1 MVDLIILID
10 CSGSMSSKATDISNQ
25 ADSAIKLALLSC
37 PSNLRVSWFGQ
48 DGTWNGTK
56 FTQNY
61 KTYLTALG
69 VTPMPANNEQG
80 AIGIQDLSNNFDW
93 RDGAC
98 RAIFYISD
106 EPINSVWDSTANG
119 TPTADAIIQANNNS
133 VTVSAHFQ
141 TQNNIGSWLQG
152 NYQDVTS
159 QTNGELFTSN
169 TSPLPSGFY
178 ANNQVFDKLICNA
191 CNNCK
196 FNIRP

>member
-1 MVDLIILID
+1 MLANCEKEECVNLTCGGSDANPMVDLIILID

-80 AIGIQDLSNNFDW
+80 ANGI
-93 RDGAC
+93 
-98 RAIFYISD
+98 
-106 EPINSVWDSTANG
+106 
-119 TPTADAIIQANNNS
+119 
-133 VTVSAHFQ
+133 
-141 TQNNIGSWLQG
+141 
-152 NYQDVTS
+152 
-159 QTNGELFTSN
+159 
-169 TSPLPSGFY
+169 
-178 ANNQVFDKLICNA
+178 
-191 CNNCK
+191 
-196 FNIRP
+196 